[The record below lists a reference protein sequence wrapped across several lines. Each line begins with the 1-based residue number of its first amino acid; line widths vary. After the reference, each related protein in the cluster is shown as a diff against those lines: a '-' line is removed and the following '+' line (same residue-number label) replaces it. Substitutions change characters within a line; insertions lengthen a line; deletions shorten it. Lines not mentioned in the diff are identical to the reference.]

1 MRAVLAGIQWFF
13 LMSVFVWMFIE
24 AVLLYIYV
32 KNLSVIR
39 SNQGEVISWKW
50 LIVIG
55 YLIPLGVL
63 GMSGVSFPK
72 GYLDEE

>member
-1 MRAVLAGIQWFF
+1 MRAVLAGIQWFL
-13 LMSVFVWMFIE
+13 LMSVFVWLFIE

-32 KNLSVIR
+32 KNLSEIR
-39 SNQGEVISWKW
+39 SNQEEVLCWKW

-63 GMSGVSFPK
+63 GMSGVRFPK
-72 GYLDEE
+72 DYLGEE